1 MEFMYITFLIYF
13 IKAWVS
19 KKFYSPLNLKKDILS
34 NNTSLIHALHST
46 TGQNASYGVN
56 VPHNYVEQGR
66 TVGAMLAHA
75 QKHGYNRVEVTKEV
89 EDDWVKKILSAIP
102 RQGMASCT
110 PGYYNNEG
118 RKSDM
123 ELARYYGGYP
133 QGPLAFFK
141 YIQQWRSNGKFEG
154 VEFSSIGQAT
164 AAQSRL

>member
-89 EDDWVKKILSAIP
+89 EDESSDEQETVQQEEKQEPAEEPVEEVEETAEEPKQETKQEQKQKAATKIVKKMGDKGRYETTNQIKTLI
-102 RQGMASCT
+102 
-110 PGYYNNEG
+110 NNE
-118 RKSDM
+118 
-123 ELARYYGGYP
+123 
-133 QGPLAFFK
+133 Q
-141 YIQQWRSNGKFEG
+141 
-154 VEFSSIGQAT
+154 
-164 AAQSRL
+164 

>member
-75 QKHGYNRVEVTKEV
+75 QKHGYNRVEVTLATHDCGGISTNDIE
-89 EDDWVKKILSAIP
+89 
-102 RQGMASCT
+102 MAEAMDEYANSLI
-110 PGYYNNEG
+110 
-118 RKSDM
+118 R
-123 ELARYYGGYP
+123 
-133 QGPLAFFK
+133 
-141 YIQQWRSNGKFEG
+141 
-154 VEFSSIGQAT
+154 
-164 AAQSRL
+164 